1 MKNKNSKKQINI
13 LVAVK
18 ISHTS
23 GRDLLSGIF
32 KFLEAN
38 VSWQI
43 HLVQTTE
50 EFSAKLREQFNQN
63 DFDGIIATFPI
74 SDEAI
79 DLLAASDLPTVL
91 VNIEDKRLLNRN
103 GKTSFIKN
111 DNAAIGKKAANLFL
125 TNGQYASFVCFSNSD
140 SRWSYERSKGFEDAL
155 KENKKDCLKITID
168 TISGEAREKSKTLQ
182 DILVKTPKPSAIY
195 ATSDECA
202 IKILKEANTKKI
214 KIPYDIGLLGTD
226 NDEFL
231 VSHSNPPISSIVPG
245 HTKMGLRAAQELKK
259 LVDGDLAPEKPIY
272 ISPVNIIERMST
284 KPIMPGNI
292 LVKHIKAY
300 IKANYNKRLRVSDIA
315 SHLGISK
322 RLAELRFKQ
331 TEGISIHKAIEELRV
346 REAKKLLQKSE
357 LSITEIAKRT
367 GFLSQ
372 NRLAHFFK
380 QHFSM
385 SPTQWREHH
394 IAKDSKH

>member
-125 TNGQYASFVCFSNSD
+125 TNG
-140 SRWSYERSKGFEDAL
+140 
-155 KENKKDCLKITID
+155 
-168 TISGEAREKSKTLQ
+168 
-182 DILVKTPKPSAIY
+182 
-195 ATSDECA
+195 
-202 IKILKEANTKKI
+202 
-214 KIPYDIGLLGTD
+214 
-226 NDEFL
+226 
-231 VSHSNPPISSIVPG
+231 
-245 HTKMGLRAAQELKK
+245 
-259 LVDGDLAPEKPIY
+259 
-272 ISPVNIIERMST
+272 
-284 KPIMPGNI
+284 
-292 LVKHIKAY
+292 
-300 IKANYNKRLRVSDIA
+300 
-315 SHLGISK
+315 
-322 RLAELRFKQ
+322 
-331 TEGISIHKAIEELRV
+331 
-346 REAKKLLQKSE
+346 
-357 LSITEIAKRT
+357 
-367 GFLSQ
+367 
-372 NRLAHFFK
+372 
-380 QHFSM
+380 
-385 SPTQWREHH
+385 
-394 IAKDSKH
+394 